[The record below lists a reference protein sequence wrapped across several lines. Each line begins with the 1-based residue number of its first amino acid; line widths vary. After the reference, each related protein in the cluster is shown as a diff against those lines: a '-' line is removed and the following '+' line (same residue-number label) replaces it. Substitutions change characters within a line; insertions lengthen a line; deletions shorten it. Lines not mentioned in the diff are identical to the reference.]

1 MQLFISTAN
10 QMVYL
15 FALII
20 IGFILSKIGV
30 LPDGTEKII
39 AKPENNI
46 FIPALV
52 MGTFITKLGR

>member
-20 IGFILSKIGV
+20 ICFILSKIGV
-30 LPDGTEKII
+30 LPDGLIPSALKICVGGNKEKPSRL
-39 AKPENNI
+39 KSS
-46 FIPALV
+46 
-52 MGTFITKLGR
+52 